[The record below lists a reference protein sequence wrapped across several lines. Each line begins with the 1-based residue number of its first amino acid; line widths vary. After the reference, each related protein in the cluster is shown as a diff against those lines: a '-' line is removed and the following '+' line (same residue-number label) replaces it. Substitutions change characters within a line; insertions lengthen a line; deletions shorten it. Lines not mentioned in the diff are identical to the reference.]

1 MLGGPGYA
9 ATKDHPTVLGV
20 CAFNALF
27 LIFTV
32 KTNFEPALRTEP
44 SILPSINKGSCWLVN
59 GREVLICEVLG
70 EI

>member
-9 ATKDHPTVLGV
+9 ATKDHPTVQGV

-27 LIFTV
+27 LNFTV
-32 KTNFEPALRTEP
+32 KANFDPALRTEP
-44 SILPSINKGSCWLVN
+44 SILSSINKGNCWLVN
-59 GREVLICEVLG
+59 DREVLVCEVLG